1 MQTCLC
7 VLPYVI
13 QFVVLENK
21 KYLNIGSV
29 VEAHEWVPWNCWSQD
44 AGIVLVV
51 LSFCLAFPTCVIDV
65 IYLFI
70 LHTTQAK
77 VIFFRRFS

>member
-29 VEAHEWVPWNCWSQD
+29 VEAHEWVP
-44 AGIVLVV
+44 
-51 LSFCLAFPTCVIDV
+51 
-65 IYLFI
+65 
-70 LHTTQAK
+70 
-77 VIFFRRFS
+77 